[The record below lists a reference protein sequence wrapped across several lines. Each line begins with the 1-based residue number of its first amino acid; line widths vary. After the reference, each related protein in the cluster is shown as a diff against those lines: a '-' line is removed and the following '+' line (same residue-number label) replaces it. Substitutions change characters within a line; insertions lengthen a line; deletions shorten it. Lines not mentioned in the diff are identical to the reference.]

1 MKIEI
6 DVDIPKGWEFDRYDY
21 LDYKDQ
27 SLTMVDPWPYAL
39 TRSEN
44 KHIII
49 KKKKIVTEKYKRYI
63 YKNMNGRYSV
73 GILIYSP
80 YDIIHK
86 DHIQWID
93 KDWITEEIS

>member
-27 SLTMVDPWPYAL
+27 SLTMVDPWPYFWN
-39 TRSEN
+39 RSEN

-49 KKKKIVTEKYKRYI
+49 KKKKIVTEKYRRYI
-63 YKNMNGRYSV
+63 YKNSNGGYNV
-73 GILIYSP
+73 GILMHTNVREEDY
-80 YDIIHK
+80 
-86 DHIQWID
+86 QWID
-93 KDWITEEIS
+93 NDWITEEIS

>member
-21 LDYKDQ
+21 LYYKDQ
-27 SLTMVDPWPYAL
+27 SLTMVDPWPYCFS
-39 TRSEN
+39 RSEN

-49 KKKKIVTEKYKRYI
+49 KKKKIVTEKYRRYI
-63 YKNMNGRYSV
+63 YKNSNGGYNV
-73 GILIYSP
+73 GILMHTNVREGDY
-80 YDIIHK
+80 
-86 DHIQWID
+86 QWID

>member
-27 SLTMVDPWPYAL
+27 SLNLGDPWPYAC
-39 TRSEN
+39 TRSIN

-49 KKKKIVTEKYKRYI
+49 KKKKIVTEKYRRYI
-63 YKNMNGRYSV
+63 YKNSYGGYNV
-73 GILIYSP
+73 GILMHTNVREEDY
-80 YDIIHK
+80 
-86 DHIQWID
+86 QWID